1 MSEGV
6 IEANT
11 LREAWEK
18 GLQQGLIQVAI
29 NMLKEGIDL
38 SLVAKITGLSVDK
51 INSLQI
57 NNTDDT
63 QTIVEDFLELSESS
77 LNEVWLTPE
86 EDEAWKE
93 L

>member
-1 MSEGV
+1 MSEVV
-6 IEANT
+6 IEAKK

-18 GLQQGLIQVAI
+18 GLQQGLIQVAE
-29 NMLKEGIDL
+29 NMLDEGIDL
-38 SLVAKITGLSVDK
+38 NLIAKLTGLSVDK
-51 INSLQI
+51 INSLRI

-63 QTIVEDFLELSESS
+63 QTLVEDFLELSESS
-77 LNEVWLTPE
+77 LNEVWLTPS

>member
-6 IEANT
+6 IEAKT

-18 GLQQGLIQVAI
+18 GLQQGLIQVAQ
-29 NMLKEGIDL
+29 NMLKEGIDFTL
-38 SLVAKITGLSVDK
+38 IAKLTGLSFEK
-51 INSLQI
+51 INTLQ
-57 NNTDDT
+57 NNHTDDT
-63 QTIVEDFLELSESS
+63 QTIVEEFLELSESS